1 MEAVASVSP
10 REPRAHLAILWGGLL
25 CGVLDITAAFIT
37 WGLRGTSP
45 VRLLQGIAFGLLGPE
60 TYNGGT
66 ATAALGLL
74 CHFAVAFGATTTY
87 YLASRKLRFM
97 VEKPFIAGP
106 LFGIAVWLFMSF
118 VVMPLSLIGVPK
130 VTLGSIA
137 IGWFVH
143 MVCVGLPIALAVRAH
158 SK

>member
-1 MEAVASVSP
+1 MEAIASVSP
-10 REPRAHLAILWGGLL
+10 RAPRAHLAILWGGLL

-45 VRLLQGIAFGLLGPE
+45 VRLLQGIAYGLLGPE

-74 CHFAVAFGATTTY
+74 CHFVVAFGATTVFY
-87 YLASRKLRFM
+87 FASRKLRFL
-97 VEKPFIAGP
+97 VEKPFVFGP

-118 VVMPLSLIGVPK
+118 VVMPLSRIGMPK
-130 VTLGSIA
+130 VTLASMA
-137 IGWFVH
+137 IGWSVH
-143 MVCVGLPIALAVRAH
+143 MLCVGLPIALAVRAY

>member
-1 MEAVASVSP
+1 MAVTASAVP
-10 REPRAHLAILWGGLL
+10 RTPKPHLAILWGGLL

-37 WGLRGTSP
+37 FGLRGTSP
-45 VRLLQGIAFGLLGPE
+45 IRLLQGIAYGLLGPE

-74 CHFAVAFGATTTY
+74 CHFVVAFGAATVY

-97 VEKPFIAGP
+97 VEKPLVVGP
-106 LFGIAVWLFMSF
+106 LYGIAVWLFMSF
-118 VVMPLSLIGVPK
+118 VVMPLSAIGMPK
-130 VTLGSIA
+130 VTIGSMA
-137 IGWFVH
+137 LGWFVH
-143 MVCVGLPIALAVRAH
+143 MLCVGLPIALAVRAY